1 MKRVLSYLPNS
12 ITLLN
17 LFFGC
22 LAIVF
27 ALKLGWTV
35 FAGYCIMVAAVFD
48 FCDGLAARLL
58 NAYSEIGKQ
67 LDSLADV
74 VSFGVAPATLLYT
87 AMCRALEQQIAL
99 DLDSLPWELLS
110 FFPFILALFSALRL
124 AKFNVDTRQSEQFF
138 GLPTPANALLIVSFL
153 MYAVYHTA
161 LDAYITPL
169 SISIAVVVLSAL
181 LVVEIPM
188 LALKFKGFAWRPNLS
203 RYCFLILCVIV
214 FIAVLLLGQE
224 WVLSITLII
233 LLYMLYSIAF
243 AIANKLCKV
252 SKS

>member
-1 MKRVLSYLPNS
+1 MKRALSYLPNS

-27 ALKLGWTV
+27 ALQGLTA

-48 FCDGLAARLL
+48 FCDGLAARTL

-74 VSFGVAPATLLYT
+74 VSFGVAPAAMLYNT
-87 AMCRALEQQIAL
+87 MGRVLESRIAS
-99 DLDSLPWELLS
+99 DLDSLGWELFA

-124 AKFNVDTRQSEQFF
+124 AKFNVDTRQSGQFL
-138 GLPTPANALLIVSFL
+138 GLPTPANALLIASFL

-161 LDAYITPL
+161 LDVYVTSL

-188 LALKFKGFAWRPNLS
+188 LALKFKGFAWRPNLA

-214 FIAVLLLGQE
+214 FIVVLLSGQE
-224 WVLSITLII
+224 WFLSITLII

-243 AIANKLCKV
+243 AITNKLCKT
-252 SKS
+252 SKP